1 VDGERVCGV
10 GGARPPTVGGRSGE
24 VFPAGGLGGH
34 QEGRKEGW
42 MGSGP
47 ANIDD
52 NLHAE
57 KDDDDNDDVAF
68 YSVSIISVSK
78 LLDC

>member
-1 VDGERVCGV
+1 
-10 GGARPPTVGGRSGE
+10 
-24 VFPAGGLGGH
+24 
-34 QEGRKEGW
+34 